1 MRESTRRLTRFIADP
16 DSANSLS
23 ARARAGRWREFE
35 RRFPEIGEMSVL
47 DLGGTAAYWL
57 SAPVRP
63 AALTLLNLFPQEPPP
78 WPNSRA
84 IVGSA
89 CERSPEVAGETFDL
103 VVCNSV
109 IGSVG
114 GHEMRRRLAEVV
126 LESGRHHWV
135 QTPNRYFPLDPF
147 FLFPFFPAL
156 PYRARLA
163 VSRHWPL
170 GQRQAESP
178 DAAHEHVL
186 TIEYLTASELAHYF
200 PGSEIWRER
209 LSGFTKSLVAV
220 S

>member
-1 MRESTRRLTRFIADP
+1 
-16 DSANSLS
+16 
-23 ARARAGRWREFE
+23 
-35 RRFPEIGEMSVL
+35 
-47 DLGGTAAYWL
+47 
-57 SAPVRP
+57 VRP
-63 AALTLLNLFPQEPPP
+63 GALTLLNLFPQEPP
-78 WPNSRA
+78 WEGAEA

-89 CERSPEVAGETFDL
+89 CEHSPELDGQTFDL

-114 GHEMRRRLAEVV
+114 GHEMRRRLADVV
-126 LESGRHHWV
+126 LTSGRHHWV
-135 QTPNRYFPLDPF
+135 QTPNRYFPVDPL
-147 FLFPFFPAL
+147 FLFPGFAML
-156 PYRARLA
+156 PYRARVA
-163 VSRHWPL
+163 VSRHWPF

-209 LSGFTKSLVAV
+209 LAGFTKSLVAV

>member
-1 MRESTRRLTRFIADP
+1 MRESTRSITNRLADP
-16 DSANSLS
+16 HSANSFS
-23 ARARAGRWREFE
+23 ARARARRWKEFE
-35 RRFPEIGEMSVL
+35 RRFPTIGEMSVL
-47 DLGGTAAYWL
+47 DLGGTAGYWS

-63 AALTLLNLFPQEPPP
+63 GALTLLNLFPQDPP
-78 WPNSRA
+78 WTENARA

-89 CERSPEVAGETFDL
+89 CEPSPQLAGETFDL

-135 QTPNRYFPLDPF
+135 QTPNRYFPVDPL
-147 FLFPFFPAL
+147 FLFPGFAML

-163 VSRHWPL
+163 VSRHWPF
-170 GQRQAESP
+170 GQRQAETP
-178 DAAHEHVL
+178 EAAHEHVM
-186 TIEYLTASELAHYF
+186 TIEYLTAEELRHYF

-209 LSGFTKSLVAV
+209 LGGFTKSLVAIT
-220 S
+220 